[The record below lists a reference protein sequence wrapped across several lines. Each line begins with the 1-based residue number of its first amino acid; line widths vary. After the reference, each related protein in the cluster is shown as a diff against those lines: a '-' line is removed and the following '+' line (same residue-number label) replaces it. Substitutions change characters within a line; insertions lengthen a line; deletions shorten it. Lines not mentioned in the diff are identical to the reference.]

1 MQTLPVFL
9 NIQGKR
15 CLLVGSG
22 EVAARKRRLLEK
34 AQAHIVAITESQ
46 FLEAC
51 LDGVMLVV
59 AASADEAL
67 NQRVFQAAQARQ
79 IPVNVVDTPALCTF
93 IFPSIVE
100 RGVITVAVTSNGHAP
115 VLARLL
121 RARIEALLPASLGDL
136 ALQVSTL
143 RKQVFTKITDAKQR
157 MRFWNH
163 SLQRYLVDAGGDDCA
178 QLSESIAEQ
187 LHYFEQHQYA
197 QGRVAVVGSG
207 TGDPDLLTFKALR
220 YLQSCD
226 CVVSAAGVNTV
237 ISQLAR
243 RDAYQINLQT
253 SDDVFTVL
261 RDGVQRGESIVYL
274 VPGDP
279 LSLREM
285 SGLLM
290 RLQAVNIAFEVVPG
304 VIDQNGAQFD
314 AT

>member
-67 NQRVFQAAQARQ
+67 NQRVFEAAQARQ

-226 CVVSAAGVNTV
+226 CVVSAAGVNAV

>member
-9 NIQGKR
+9 NIQGKC
-15 CLLVGSG
+15 CLLVGDG

-34 AQAHIVAITESQ
+34 AQAEVVTVAASQ
-46 FLEAC
+46 FSEAC
-51 LDGVMLVV
+51 LDGVVLVV
-59 AASADEAL
+59 AASADNAL
-67 NQRVFQAAQARQ
+67 NERVSLAAQVRK

-100 RGVITVAVTSNGHAP
+100 RGAITVAVTSNGTAP

-136 ALQVSTL
+136 AQQVSVL
-143 RKQVFTKITDAKQR
+143 RKQVFAKIIDAKQR

-178 QLSESIAEQ
+178 QLSENLAEQ
-187 LHYFEQHQYA
+187 LRYFEQHQHA

-226 CVVSAAGVNTV
+226 CVVSASGVNTV

-243 RDAYQINLQT
+243 RDAHQVNLQT
-253 SDDVFTVL
+253 GDDVFSVL

-274 VPGDP
+274 LPGDP
-279 LSLREM
+279 LSLRDM
-285 SGLLM
+285 SNLLM
-290 RLQAVNIAFEVVPG
+290 RLQAENIVFEIVPG